1 MLHISPKTC
10 KMNAYERERT
20 KDMENLVLTINIILP
35 IFLVMVIGYICK
47 RVGLVSADTI
57 SGMNKL
63 VFRLFLPASLCQSVM
78 KADPESM
85 TNPSVLAFGFIGT
98 FAIFLVSM
106 LIIPRIEREN
116 PRRGVMIQGI
126 FRSNYA
132 IFGVPLAEA
141 LFPAGDGGVAAMMV
155 IATVPLFNVLGVI
168 SLEVFRGGH
177 PDLKKILR
185 GIVRNPLIWGCLIGF
200 LLMQMRVTLPQFAAS
215 TLSKLAAIASPLALF
230 TLGGSINLQAFR
242 HNARSLAVSV
252 SAKLLVAPL
261 AMLSVAYLCG
271 YRGAEFAVLMIVFGA
286 PCAVNSY
293 TMAAQMD
300 GDAELA
306 AQQVMLSTVL
316 CSATMFA
323 MIFLFKT
330 MGVF

>member
-1 MLHISPKTC
+1 
-10 KMNAYERERT
+10 
-20 KDMENLVLTINIILP
+20 MENLLLTINIILP
-35 IFLVMVIGYICK
+35 IFLVMVIGYVCK
-47 RVGLVSADTI
+47 QTGLVSEETI

-78 KADPESM
+78 KAEPGSIV
-85 TNPSVLAFGFIGT
+85 NPSVLAVGFLGT
-98 FAIFLVSM
+98 FAVFLIAL
-106 LIIPRIEREN
+106 LIIPRIEKEN
-116 PRRGVMIQGI
+116 ARRGVMIQGI

-155 IATVPLFNVLGVI
+155 IAIVPLFNVLGVI
-168 SLEVFRGGH
+168 TLEAFRGGK
-177 PDLKKILR
+177 PNLKKILI
-185 GIVRNPLIWGCLIGF
+185 GIAKNPLIWGCLAGLF
-200 LLMQMRVTLPQFAAS
+200 LMQAHVTLPQFAAS
-215 TLSKLAAIASPLALF
+215 TLSKLASIASPLALF
-230 TLGGSINLQAFR
+230 MLGGSINLSEFR

-252 SAKLLVAPL
+252 SGKLLIAPL
-261 AMLSVAYLCG
+261 FVLAAAYLIG
-271 YRGAEFAVLMIVFGA
+271 YRGVEFAVLLIVFGS

-316 CSATMFA
+316 SSVTMFL

-330 MGVF
+330 LGII

>member
-1 MLHISPKTC
+1 M
-10 KMNAYERERT
+10 
-20 KDMENLVLTINIILP
+20 DNLILTFNIILP
-35 IFLVMVIGYICK
+35 VFLMMVIGYIS
-47 RVGLVSADTI
+47 RRIGLVNEQTI

-78 KADPESM
+78 KADPGSIS
-85 TNPSVLAFGFIGT
+85 NPMVLAFGSIGT
-98 FAIFLVSM
+98 FVIFLVAL
-106 LIIPRIEREN
+106 LIIPRIEPEN

-132 IFGVPLAEA
+132 ILGIPLSEA

-155 IATVPLFNVLGVI
+155 IATVPLFNVLAVI
-168 SLEVFRGGH
+168 TLETFRGGH
-177 PDLKKILR
+177 PSPRKILR
-185 GIVRNPLIWGCLIGF
+185 GIVRNPLIWGCVIGF
-200 LLMQMRVTLPQFAAS
+200 VLMQLRVTLPSFAAS
-215 TLSKLAAIASPLALF
+215 TLSKLASVSTPLALF
-230 TLGGSINLQAFR
+230 TLGGSINLRAFR
-242 HNARSLAVSV
+242 NNAHSLAISV
-252 SAKLLVAPL
+252 SGKLLISPL
-261 AMLSVAYLCG
+261 AMLSIAYLCG
-271 YRGAEFAVLMIVFGA
+271 FRGAEFAVLMLVFGA

-316 CSATMFA
+316 CSATLFV

-330 MGVF
+330 IGIF